1 MQFSSIRLFTSVGV
15 MQKVWFFILSFLFC
29 TLVSI
34 VCIVNV
40 LSAIFLFSTPSLR
53 LVRFF
58 GKCSIHSMHSILIFL
73 YPFSAVHVVHSAIPA
88 WRRLMS
94 SPIIVWPTLVGWTA
108 KLNII
113 LYPCVIFISLS
124 LLLWLCKTHFKIL
137 TQNSSLWCSVGFN
150 PSVCPSL
157 RQHPAYLHFLSNF
170 HPISIS
176 FLSNSLLIPS
186 RFT

>member
-1 MQFSSIRLFTSVGV
+1 

-58 GKCSIHSMHSILIFL
+58 GKCSIHSMHSKLIFL
-73 YPFSAVHVVHSAIPA
+73 NPFSAVHVVHSAIPA

-137 TQNSSLWCSVGFN
+137 TQNSSLWHSVGFN

-157 RQHPAYLHFLSNF
+157 STRHIFTFYL
-170 HPISIS
+170 ISIQSLSHFYLTPSS
-176 FLSNSLLIPS
+176 FLRASHNCIIQNLHNAHQ
-186 RFT
+186 